1 MLLSSC
7 RRFVAFCVSCV
18 PTVSLMADVSLL
30 YPQFKTRA
38 SVSSISGSIS
48 SSMGDVM
55 ASQKKLDIDAMKRN
69 APLLHSSQARNEV
82 SLMVAE
88 KVYSSV
94 C

>member
-1 MLLSSC
+1 
-7 RRFVAFCVSCV
+7 
-18 PTVSLMADVSLL
+18 
-30 YPQFKTRA
+30 
-38 SVSSISGSIS
+38 
-48 SSMGDVM
+48 MGDVM